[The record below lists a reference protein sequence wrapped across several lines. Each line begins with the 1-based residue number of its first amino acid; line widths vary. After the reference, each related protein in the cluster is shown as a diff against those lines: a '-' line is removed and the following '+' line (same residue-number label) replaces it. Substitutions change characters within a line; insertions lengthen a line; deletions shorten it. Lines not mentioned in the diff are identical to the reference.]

1 MSAADAF
8 TRATTSALSASFS
21 VTGPLADLMYNVLPS
36 TLSRVP
42 ATRWVGCC
50 AHAVETANT
59 AAKAAAVIIRIV
71 LMSVLPMVCRAAEHT
86 AVSPDGEEALRG
98 VKFLNGRDRFVG
110 HGGAPFDTRPFP
122 ASLPSVAGARP
133 DHSITGP
140 SNVFL
145 SHRQNRRKSPFDH
158 SPVRV
163 LPSGSA
169 TAPDRPGDRAA
180 PKA

>member
-21 VTGPLADLMYNVLPS
+21 VTGPLTDLMYNVLPS

-71 LMSVLPMVCRAAEHT
+71 LISDLPKGYMRAEHT
-86 AVSPDGEEALRG
+86 AVSADSEASQSGRAEIPTVVIGLLG
-98 VKFLNGRDRFVG
+98 V
-110 HGGAPFDTRPFP
+110 A
-122 ASLPSVAGARP
+122 
-133 DHSITGP
+133 
-140 SNVFL
+140 
-145 SHRQNRRKSPFDH
+145 
-158 SPVRV
+158 
-163 LPSGSA
+163 
-169 TAPDRPGDRAA
+169 
-180 PKA
+180 

>member
-71 LMSVLPMVCRAAEHT
+71 LMFILPMGYRAAEYRAAEYRAAEYT
-86 AVSPDGEEALRG
+86 PVRPDGEAQR
-98 VKFLNGRDRFVG
+98 VAKF
-110 HGGAPFDTRPFP
+110 
-122 ASLPSVAGARP
+122 
-133 DHSITGP
+133 
-140 SNVFL
+140 
-145 SHRQNRRKSPFDH
+145 
-158 SPVRV
+158 
-163 LPSGSA
+163 
-169 TAPDRPGDRAA
+169 
-180 PKA
+180 